1 MPIINMFPDLLNDG
15 HHHLLCNA
23 GDAQSSFAWSPAY
36 RFYIP
41 VSCHSQNWKNSHH
54 NDVYFTLLWKVR
66 VHGTGCWILF
76 GTALQDNERKRVEG
90 RHRQIGSASSFSIQT
105 SHFSHFKA
113 AAFLTATL
121 YPGIV
126 FGIGFFVNL
135 FIWGKHS
142 SGAIPFTTMLAVAAM
157 WFGISL
163 PLVYLGY
170 YFGYRWH
177 FHGC

>member
-1 MPIINMFPDLLNDG
+1 M
-15 HHHLLCNA
+15 
-23 GDAQSSFAWSPAY
+23 
-36 RFYIP
+36 
-41 VSCHSQNWKNSHH
+41 
-54 NDVYFTLLWKVR
+54 
-66 VHGTGCWILF
+66 
-76 GTALQDNERKRVEG
+76 
-90 RHRQIGSASSFSIQT
+90 
-105 SHFSHFKA
+105 FKA

-170 YFGYRWH
+170 YFGYRLH
-177 FHGC
+177 KQLVLMEFN

>member
-1 MPIINMFPDLLNDG
+1 MKSLHNYICHTLSFVKGTSSWDWLLDIILVVSTRQWRERSGRWDRQRVSSNLPSTFLL
-15 HHHLLCNA
+15 
-23 GDAQSSFAWSPAY
+23 Q
-36 RFYIP
+36 
-41 VSCHSQNWKNSHH
+41 
-54 NDVYFTLLWKVR
+54 
-66 VHGTGCWILF
+66 
-76 GTALQDNERKRVEG
+76 
-90 RHRQIGSASSFSIQT
+90 
-105 SHFSHFKA
+105 A

-170 YFGYRWH
+170 YFGYRCGTDGSSFLSKLAKLFLLFRKQPYEHPVRTNQIPRQVPTQVWRESSNH
-177 FHGC
+177 FLRWR

>member
-1 MPIINMFPDLLNDG
+1 MEGGIDREFPQTFFPTFLL
-15 HHHLLCNA
+15 
-23 GDAQSSFAWSPAY
+23 Q
-36 RFYIP
+36 
-41 VSCHSQNWKNSHH
+41 
-54 NDVYFTLLWKVR
+54 
-66 VHGTGCWILF
+66 
-76 GTALQDNERKRVEG
+76 
-90 RHRQIGSASSFSIQT
+90 
-105 SHFSHFKA
+105 A

-170 YFGYRWH
+170 YFGYRCGTDGSS
-177 FHGC
+177 FLLEVSNTSSSMQEAAI

>member
-1 MPIINMFPDLLNDG
+1 MEGGKDRENV
-15 HHHLLCNA
+15 HHL
-23 GDAQSSFAWSPAY
+23 
-36 RFYIP
+36 
-41 VSCHSQNWKNSHH
+41 WKN
-54 NDVYFTLLWKVR
+54 FLKLQ
-66 VHGTGCWILF
+66 LF
-76 GTALQDNERKRVEG
+76 L
-90 RHRQIGSASSFSIQT
+90 
-105 SHFSHFKA
+105 FKA

-170 YFGYRWH
+170 YFGYRLH
-177 FHGC
+177 KQLVLIEFN

>member
-1 MPIINMFPDLLNDG
+1 M
-15 HHHLLCNA
+15 
-23 GDAQSSFAWSPAY
+23 
-36 RFYIP
+36 
-41 VSCHSQNWKNSHH
+41 
-54 NDVYFTLLWKVR
+54 
-66 VHGTGCWILF
+66 LF
-76 GTALQDNERKRVEG
+76 Q
-90 RHRQIGSASSFSIQT
+90 
-105 SHFSHFKA
+105 A

-177 FHGC
+177 QQQLVLVEFNYTIYIQYIQYIQYIYTLLQETAI